1 MSKYLLALD
10 AGTTSSRAIIFDL
23 CGNIIAMDQ
32 LEFPQIFPKEGYVEH
47 NPDDIWNTQLKVAQN
62 AITKAGLHHSDI
74 CSIGITNQRETTI
87 VWDKNTGKPIYNA
100 IVWQCR
106 RTSDYCD
113 ELRKLGLTEMI
124 REKTG
129 LVLDP
134 YFSATKIKWIVDNVE
149 GARER
154 AKKGELCFGTVDSWL
169 IYNLTNK
176 KVHATDYSN
185 ASRTMLYNIND
196 LKWDRAL
203 LEIFDIP
210 ESMLPQVMP
219 SSGIFGYTAP
229 DLFGGSIPVAGVAGD
244 QQAALFGQC
253 CYKPGDAKNTYGTG
267 GFLLMNTG
275 ENPVFSKNG
284 LVTTIAWG
292 LNGKVYYALEGSVFI
307 CGAAVQW
314 LRDGLGLVENA
325 AQTEEIASTV
335 SDSGGVYFVPAF
347 VGLGAPYWDP
357 YARGSISGLTRGTTR
372 AHIVRAVLDSM
383 AFQTYD
389 VLALMQSESGITFD
403 ALNVDG
409 GASANNLLL
418 KIQADLLGKKVLRP
432 SCIETT
438 ALGAAYLAGLG
449 VGAISS
455 TDSIISNRTID
466 TVVESEMDILK
477 RMSLI
482 NDWHKAVDRSK
493 GWINN

>member
-23 CGNIIAMDQ
+23 NGSIIAMDQ
-32 LEFPQIFPKEGYVEH
+32 LEFPQIIPREGYVEH
-47 NPDDIWNTQLKVAQN
+47 DPDDIWSTQLTVAQN
-62 AITKAGLHHSDI
+62 AIKKAGLQHSDI

-87 VWDKNTGKPIYNA
+87 VWDKATGKPIYNA

-134 YFSATKIKWIVDNVE
+134 YFSATKIKWILDNVE
-149 GARER
+149 GARAR
-154 AKKGELCFGTVDSWL
+154 AKNGELCFGTVDSWL
-169 IYNLTNK
+169 IYNLTGK

-196 LKWDRAL
+196 LEWDKSL

-210 ESMLPQVMP
+210 ASMLPQVMP
-219 SSGIFGYTAP
+219 SSGIFGYTSP
-229 DLFGGSIPVAGVAGD
+229 ELFGGSIPVAGVAGD

-275 ENPVFSKNG
+275 EKPVYSKNG

-314 LRDGLGLVENA
+314 LRDGLGLVEHA

-449 VGAISS
+449 VGAIFS

-466 TVVESEMDILK
+466 TVVCSEMDILK